1 MKFGLN
7 NYSSKGKERFLPNVY
22 VTIDLFHFLEK
33 QTFSNS
39 SYRDQKMAKNGRMST
54 NFNKIYRRNKTWM
67 NKNKEQYNDWQKTY
81 FKGLETKYNKLG
93 GIFYK
98 F

>member
-1 MKFGLN
+1 
-7 NYSSKGKERFLPNVY
+7 
-22 VTIDLFHFLEK
+22 
-33 QTFSNS
+33 
-39 SYRDQKMAKNGRMST
+39 
-54 NFNKIYRRNKTWM
+54 M